1 MCDPRFENGFLVAA
15 FWNPLAARMGDAQS
29 RLVEQERLRRLVA
42 IHQHGELQPEYLNGF
57 GLCLGYR
64 ELEPRC
70 RRDSVIVM
78 ARAAFSFLEYGVD
91 LLDEEALVNTRGSKL
106 RRRQYEERQYTE
118 PFYVMQCRHSGYYL
132 TRCRFVVRTRACRVE
147 IETQTS

>member
-78 ARAAFSFLEYGVD
+78 ARAAFGFLEYGVN
-91 LLDEEALVNTRGSKL
+91 LANEKPLVNARLGKLGSSQDED
-106 RRRQYEERQYTE
+106 RY
-118 PFYVMQCRHSGYYL
+118 
-132 TRCRFVVRTRACRVE
+132 
-147 IETQTS
+147 